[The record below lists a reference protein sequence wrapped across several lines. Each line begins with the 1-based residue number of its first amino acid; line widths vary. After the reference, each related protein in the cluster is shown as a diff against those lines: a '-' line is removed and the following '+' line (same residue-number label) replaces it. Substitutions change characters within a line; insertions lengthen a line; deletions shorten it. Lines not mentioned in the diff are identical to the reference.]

1 MIDRIF
7 SWLYSKTR
15 SIIVTDKLVSM
26 KEGGFKMYNHLYVSK
41 NNLDTHALDV
51 RAMKHVHKNASVI
64 IS

>member
-1 MIDRIF
+1 
-7 SWLYSKTR
+7 
-15 SIIVTDKLVSM
+15 
-26 KEGGFKMYNHLYVSK
+26 MYNHLYVSK